1 MKGTVGTSFYMN
13 IDILQVLFALGAV
26 MAALAVAVV
35 GGVGMVVWLAGGKMA
50 QGKDRKTA
58 SHL

>member
-1 MKGTVGTSFYMN
+1 MN

-26 MAALAVAVV
+26 LAALAVAVV

-58 SHL
+58 WHL